1 MAHVVKVGSLYH
13 PTQKSWPEG
22 AAWAYQDGRYDL
34 LLRFSQPSR
43 AETEAVAEGS
53 GALAFFEHESAL
65 LGLYRFGENTIPWSD
80 MPMEPHRWAALPT
93 GEQVPIA
100 LTLLDARNGIVRALR
115 VLLLP
120 EAFCGALAAAARRAS
135 ETFNPEKWAQD
146 FRDASAALSSEQMAR
161 AASHV
166 AEHGPKRPGARA

>member
-22 AAWAYQDGRYDL
+22 AAWVYHEGRYDL
-34 LLRFSQPSR
+34 LLRFAQPNR
-43 AETEAVAEGS
+43 AETDAVAEGS

-65 LGLYRFGENTIPWSD
+65 LGLYRFGTNVIPWSD
-80 MPMEPHRWAALPT
+80 MPMEPHRWTELPT

-120 EAFCGALAAAARRAS
+120 EAFCTALAAAARRAL
-135 ETFNPEKWAQD
+135 EAYDPKRWTLD
-146 FRDASAALSSEQMAR
+146 FSDAEASLSSEQMAL